1 MDLPGVGHPEH
12 GSLRPDHTDGV
23 EPPTIADDGDPDRP
37 APAGVGGQEV
47 VQKPAGIIR
56 PHRRIA
62 DMVLEHR
69 RPGKRRQATHAD
81 GRRDDQ
87 KTLSHMA
94 QPESTPRA

>member
-1 MDLPGVGHPEH
+1 MLSQASRRVYPGAGHEYCTP
-12 GSLRPDHTDGV
+12 
-23 EPPTIADDGDPDRP
+23 
-37 APAGVGGQEV
+37 
-47 VQKPAGIIR
+47 PAGIIR